1 MLVRKCVLGLLL
13 SFFFS
18 LQLFEVN
25 IVGYVCAV

>member
-13 SFFFS
+13 FFFS